1 MSVYIL
7 NPFLKNPVRILT
19 KLIRPETAILISM
32 DKDELWQSA
41 LAEIELSLSKP
52 NFVTWFRNT
61 YLASKKDGVALV
73 STPST
78 FIKEWLEDKY
88 TLLILKTLRGLSG
101 DIKEVKFV
109 IKSQNV
115 AEEKKIIKKKE
126 LPILIPMDHQLN
138 LSESNIPNK
147 ETNLNSKY
155 TFDSFIVGS
164 SNQLAHAAAVS
175 VSKNMGTNY
184 NPLFIY
190 GGVGLGKTHLL
201 QAIGNEVIKF
211 NPKSKVRYMSS
222 EKFLGDLI
230 NSIRN
235 KTVEKF
241 KEEYKKINLLIVDD
255 IQFIAGKEKTQEEFF
270 HIFNELY
277 ANNNQIV
284 LSSDRPPRAIPTLEE
299 RLRSRFE
306 GGMTADITPPDYE
319 TRVAILK
326 AKLVEKNLGE
336 LSDEVLGFIAN
347 VVTKNIRELEG
358 TLNRVV
364 MSCRVANITPTIDK
378 IKSILATT
386 NPNNKISP
394 KTIIKIVSEFYDVK
408 EEELINQ
415 SRKREIVLPRQICM
429 YLMRGELKNS
439 YPFIGERFGGRDH
452 TTVMHACE
460 KISKEM
466 QSNEN
471 LIDEINTIR
480 NRIYES

>member
-1 MSVYIL
+1 
-7 NPFLKNPVRILT
+7 
-19 KLIRPETAILISM
+19 M

-61 YLASKKDGVALV
+61 SLASKKDGVAFV

-88 TLLILKTLRGLSG
+88 NLLILKTLRGISN
-101 DIKEVKFV
+101 DIKDVKFV
-109 IKSQNV
+109 IKPITA
-115 AEEKKIIKKKE
+115 AEESRTTKKKE
-126 LPILIPMDHQLN
+126 VLSPILLTDHQLN
-138 LSESNIPNK
+138 LSESGTPDK

-155 TFDSFIVGS
+155 TLDSFIVGS
-164 SNQLAHAAAVS
+164 SNQLANAAAVS
-175 VSKNMGTNY
+175 VSKNMGTAY

-201 QAIGNEVIKF
+201 QAIGNEVIKT
-211 NPKSKVRYMSS
+211 NPKNKVRYMSS

-235 KTVEKF
+235 RTVEKF

-284 LSSDRPPRAIPTLEE
+284 LSSDRPPKAIPTLEE

-306 GGMTADITPPDYE
+306 GGMIADITPPDYE

-326 AKLVEKNLGE
+326 AKITEKKLSE
-336 LSDEVLGFIAN
+336 LSDEILGFIASA
-347 VVTKNIRELEG
+347 VTKNIRELEG
-358 TLNRVV
+358 ALNRVV
-364 MSCRVANITPTIDK
+364 MSCQVANIAPTLDK
-378 IKSILATT
+378 VKSILATT
-386 NPNNKISP
+386 NTTNNKTSP
-394 KTIIKIVSEFYDVK
+394 KTIIKVVSEFYDIK
-408 EEELINQ
+408 EEDLINQ
-415 SRKREIVLPRQICM
+415 SRKREIVFPRQICM
-429 YLMRGELKNS
+429 YLMREELKNS
-439 YPFIGERFGGRDH
+439 YPFIGEKFGGRDH
-452 TTVMHACE
+452 TTVMHACN

-466 QSNEN
+466 QINEN
-471 LIDEINTIR
+471 LIDEISIIKG
-480 NRIYES
+480 RIYES

>member
-1 MSVYIL
+1 
-7 NPFLKNPVRILT
+7 
-19 KLIRPETAILISM
+19 M
-32 DKDELWQSA
+32 DKDELWQAA

-61 YLASKKDGVALV
+61 FVASKKDGVVLV
-73 STPST
+73 STPSA

-88 TLLILKTLRGLSG
+88 NLLILKTLRGLSN
-101 DIKEVKFV
+101 DVKEVKFT
-109 IKSQNV
+109 IKPQNSSV
-115 AEEKKIIKKKE
+115 EEKKILRKKE
-126 LPILIPMDHQLN
+126 TPAAAFIDHQLN
-138 LSESNIPNK
+138 LNDSVIPDK
-147 ETNLNSKY
+147 ETNLNPRY
-155 TFDSFIVGS
+155 TFNSFIVGS
-164 SNQLAHAAAVS
+164 SNQLAHAAAIA
-175 VSKNMGTNY
+175 VSKNLGTNY

-201 QAIGNEVIKF
+201 QAIGHEVV
-211 NPKSKVRYMSS
+211 KSNSKNKVRYMSS

-235 KTVEKF
+235 KTVDRF

-284 LSSDRPPRAIPTLEE
+284 LSSDRPPKAITTLEE

-306 GGMTADITPPDYE
+306 GGMIADITLPDYE
-319 TRVAILK
+319 TRMAILK

-336 LSDEVLGFIAN
+336 LSNDVLGFIAN
-347 VVTKNIRELEG
+347 TVTKNIRELEG
-358 TLNRVV
+358 ALNRVF
-364 MSCRVANITPTIDK
+364 MSCKVANLAPTLDQV
-378 IKSILATT
+378 KSILAST
-386 NPNNKISP
+386 NPNNGVKTTPKI
-394 KTIIKIVSEFYDVK
+394 IIKTVSDFYDIG
-408 EEELINQ
+408 EEDLINQ

-429 YLMRGELKNS
+429 YLMREELKSS
-439 YPFIGERFGGRDH
+439 YPFIGDKFGGRDH

-460 KISKEM
+460 KINKEI

-471 LIDEINTIR
+471 LVEEINIIK

>member
-1 MSVYIL
+1 
-7 NPFLKNPVRILT
+7 
-19 KLIRPETAILISM
+19 M

-61 YLASKKDGVALV
+61 SLASKKDGVAFV

-88 TLLILKTLRGLSG
+88 NLLILKTLRGISN
-101 DIKEVKFV
+101 DIKDVKFV
-109 IKSQNV
+109 IKPITA
-115 AEEKKIIKKKE
+115 AEESRTTKKKE
-126 LPILIPMDHQLN
+126 VLSPILLTDHQLN
-138 LSESNIPNK
+138 LSESGTPDK

-155 TFDSFIVGS
+155 TLDSFIVGS
-164 SNQLAHAAAVS
+164 SNQLANAAAVS
-175 VSKNMGTNY
+175 VSKNMGTAY

-201 QAIGNEVIKF
+201 QAIGNEVIKT
-211 NPKSKVRYMSS
+211 NPKNKVRYMSS

-235 KTVEKF
+235 RTVEKF

-284 LSSDRPPRAIPTLEE
+284 LSSDRPPKAIPTLEE

-306 GGMTADITPPDYE
+306 GGMIADITPPDYE

-326 AKLVEKNLGE
+326 AKITEKKISE
-336 LSDEVLGFIAN
+336 LSDEILGFIASA
-347 VVTKNIRELEG
+347 VTKNIRELEG
-358 TLNRVV
+358 ALNRVV
-364 MSCRVANITPTIDK
+364 MSCQVANIAPTLDK
-378 IKSILATT
+378 VKSILATT
-386 NPNNKISP
+386 NTTNNKTSP
-394 KTIIKIVSEFYDVK
+394 KTIIKVVSEFYDIK
-408 EEELINQ
+408 EEDLINQ
-415 SRKREIVLPRQICM
+415 SRKREIVFPRQICM
-429 YLMRGELKNS
+429 YLMREELKNS
-439 YPFIGERFGGRDH
+439 YPFIGEKFGGRDH
-452 TTVMHACE
+452 TTVMHACN

-466 QSNEN
+466 QINEN
-471 LIDEINTIR
+471 LIDEISIIKG
-480 NRIYES
+480 RIYES

>member
-1 MSVYIL
+1 
-7 NPFLKNPVRILT
+7 
-19 KLIRPETAILISM
+19 M
-32 DKDELWQSA
+32 DKDELWHSA

-61 YLASKKDGVALV
+61 SLASKKDGVAFV

-88 TLLILKTLRGLSG
+88 NLLILKTLRGISN
-101 DIKEVKFV
+101 DIKEVRFI
-109 IKSQNV
+109 IKPPT
-115 AEEKKIIKKKE
+115 ATEESKSAKKKE
-126 LPILIPMDHQLN
+126 LLPPILTDHQLN
-138 LSESNIPNK
+138 LSESGTPDK
-147 ETNLNSKY
+147 ETNLNPKY
-155 TFDSFIVGS
+155 TLDSFIVGS

-175 VSKNMGTNY
+175 VSKNIGAAY

-201 QAIGNEVIKF
+201 QAIGNEIIKN
-211 NPKSKVRYMSS
+211 NPKNKVRYMSS

-235 KTVEKF
+235 RTVEKF

-284 LSSDRPPRAIPTLEE
+284 LSSDRPPKAIPTLEE

-306 GGMTADITPPDYE
+306 GGMIADITPPDYE

-326 AKLVEKNLGE
+326 AKITEKKLDELG
-336 LSDEVLGFIAN
+336 DDVLGFIAGA
-347 VVTKNIRELEG
+347 VTKNIRELEG
-358 TLNRVV
+358 TLNRVM
-364 MSCRVANITPTIDK
+364 MSCQVANIPPTLDK
-378 IKSILATT
+378 VKSILSIT
-386 NPNNKISP
+386 NNNNKTSP
-394 KTIIKIVSEFYDVK
+394 KIIIKTVSEFYDIK
-408 EEELINQ
+408 EDELINQ

-429 YLMRGELKNS
+429 YLMREELRNS
-439 YPFIGERFGGRDH
+439 YPFIGSKFGGRDH
-452 TTVMHACE
+452 TTVMHACD
-460 KISKEM
+460 KISREI
-466 QSNEN
+466 QTNEN
-471 LIDEINTIR
+471 LMDEINIIKG
-480 NRIYES
+480 RIYEL